1 MELCAF
7 FTVGGKT
14 ILISTI
20 EITGMAE
27 IVVKIP
33 KELEEDFKKVD
44 PLLLELAVQRLIKEK
59 LEEFV
64 KVERIV
70 AKSKLTEKDA
80 LELGREVNKSL
91 AKRYEKLLR

>member
-1 MELCAF
+1 
-7 FTVGGKT
+7 
-14 ILISTI
+14 
-20 EITGMAE
+20 MAE

-33 KELEEDFKKVD
+33 KELEEDFKKID
-44 PLLLELAVQRLIKEK
+44 PLFLELAVQRLIKEK